1 MTDGPSAFLVDRQ
14 QELVRGTK
22 WWSPFAY
29 VGRRLEALV
38 RELVAGA
45 DLAPGATVVDHG
57 CADQPYRTLFETC
70 EYVGVDLPGNPLASV
85 ELGPDGTVPLAD
97 GTADLVLSS
106 QVLEHVTDPAVYLA
120 ECHRLVRPGG
130 SLVLTTHGLMYLHRD
145 PTDYWRW
152 TCDGLRLTLE
162 RAGFDVVEERGV
174 LTLAAAGLQ
183 LVQQGVGRRV
193 PRGLRK
199 VVTAVFQA
207 LIAVADRFGTEQGRR
222 ENGLVLGVRAIRP

>member
-14 QELVRGTK
+14 QELVRGTR

-29 VGRRLEALV
+29 VGRRLETLV

-45 DLAPGATVVDHG
+45 HLAPGATVVDHG
-57 CADQPYRTLFETC
+57 CADQPYRRLFERC
-70 EYVGVDLPGNPLASV
+70 DYVGVDLPGNPLASV

-152 TCDGLRLTLE
+152 TCDGLRLTIE
-162 RAGFDVVEERGV
+162 RAGFVVVEERGV

-183 LVQQGVGRRV
+183 LVQQGVASRV
-193 PRGLRK
+193 PRGFRK

-222 ENGLVLGVRAIRP
+222 ENGLVLGVRATRP